1 MTPALRLRITA
12 FAVLV
17 VISFAV
23 NAPSVRST
31 VEIGTLGR
39 RAGDATGSHNAG
51 SVASPAPTD
60 DAAAQYA
67 FLDDSVVMTTFDTSE
82 KYASHVMGIHHA
94 DPVIGFASPVGD
106 AAMEQAS
113 LDNSGAMLQGGAQGR
128 DASGSPGVH
137 NAGQSVGS
145 ASTAAGPQQPAS
157 LPRSRAITDIAQQS
171 KGIGP
176 ATGGS
181 PAARLPNVASTAG
194 GDGAG
199 ARPHDGGGVAHP
211 GNPSPPSGIPGA
223 APVVVAANDGQ
234 GDGLDPYI
242 YGTPPS
248 TNDLIEPPAWAGEP
262 TAGDSAPG
270 SHPAAGCHNDGSCSV
285 PRPTATNVVPEPG
298 SVALLGLGLVG
309 LVLGRRRK
317 AALARP

>member
-23 NAPSVRST
+23 NAPSVRSA

-39 RAGDATGSHNAG
+39 GTGDATGSHNAG
-51 SVASPAPTD
+51 PVASPAPAD
-60 DAAAQYA
+60 DAAAQYV

-82 KYASHVMGIHHA
+82 KYASQVMGIHDA
-94 DPVIGFASPVGD
+94 GPVIGFASPVGD
-106 AAMEQAS
+106 PAMEQAS
-113 LDNSGAMLQGGAQGR
+113 LDNSGATLQGGTQGR
-128 DASGSPGVH
+128 DGSGSHGLH
-137 NAGQSVGS
+137 NAGQTVGS
-145 ASTAAGPQQPAS
+145 ASTAAGPQQHAS
-157 LPRSRAITDIAQQS
+157 RPGSRAITDIAQQS

-181 PAARLPNVASTAG
+181 PAARLPNVANPAG

-199 ARPHDGGGVAHP
+199 VRPHDGGGAAHP
-211 GNPSPPSGIPGA
+211 GNPSPSNGIPDA
-223 APVVVAANDGQ
+223 APVVVAANDGE

-242 YGTPPS
+242 YGTPPG

-262 TAGDSAPG
+262 TAGDSASG
-270 SHPAAGCHNDGSCSV
+270 SNPAAGCHSDGTCNA
-285 PRPTATNVVPEPG
+285 PLPTVSNVVPEPG
-298 SVALLGLGLVG
+298 SLALLGLGLIG
-309 LVLGRRRK
+309 LALGRRRK
-317 AALARP
+317 TAVARP